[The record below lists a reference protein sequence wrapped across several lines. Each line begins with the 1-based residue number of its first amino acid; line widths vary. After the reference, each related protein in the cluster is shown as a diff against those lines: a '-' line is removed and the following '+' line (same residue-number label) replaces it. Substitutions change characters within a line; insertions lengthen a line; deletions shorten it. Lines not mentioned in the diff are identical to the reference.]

1 MEPRINFPSNMNTQI
16 QKKSELADEEISC
29 KFFKSAKKLGDI
41 CIICKSCKK
50 FISYDSSAILL
61 NSKKE
66 NTIFCDDLAVT
77 NAILADNYKIGSFKS
92 KNTSIKYVF
101 KEIQCISCKIQIGK
115 FIVSSG
121 NSRFLTHRNIKN
133 VKKEKTC
140 SNNSVSLLKNENIDF
155 SQNTSHDF
163 RRLYYSDELKNF
175 LKRDFEF
182 SSMNYKC
189 FINEEKILYYDT
201 NIYSPKRNSRLLDS
215 MDSCFSFNKDHI
227 DRVRHLF
234 LPQTYA
240 LESEKEIKFEDK
252 FYKEYLKLCSSIQY
266 IISPI
271 KMKLAFY
278 NIFEKVFI
286 DVDKK
291 IKIIVIAIFKTFKK
305 IKKIAQIKACEKDKI
320 SEKLQIFNNSIKEIE
335 IEYC

>member
-1 MEPRINFPSNMNTQI
+1 
-16 QKKSELADEEISC
+16 
-29 KFFKSAKKLGDI
+29 
-41 CIICKSCKK
+41 
-50 FISYDSSAILL
+50 
-61 NSKKE
+61 
-66 NTIFCDDLAVT
+66 
-77 NAILADNYKIGSFKS
+77 
-92 KNTSIKYVF
+92 
-101 KEIQCISCKIQIGK
+101 
-115 FIVSSG
+115 
-121 NSRFLTHRNIKN
+121 
-133 VKKEKTC
+133 
-140 SNNSVSLLKNENIDF
+140 
-155 SQNTSHDF
+155 
-163 RRLYYSDELKNF
+163 
-175 LKRDFEF
+175 
-182 SSMNYKC
+182 MNYKC

-201 NIYSPKRNSRLLDS
+201 NIYSPKRNSRLIDS

-240 LESEKEIKFEDK
+240 LESEKGLKFVDK

-291 IKIIVIAIFKTFKK
+291 IKIIVIAVFKTFKK
-305 IKKIAQIKACEKDKI
+305 IKKIANMKACEKDNK

-335 IEYC
+335 NEYC